1 MPTAITPPDPT
12 TGRSLFVAIM
22 GVARRLKPRTVDGRV
37 DPASVFVLH
46 QLAANAPVRLTE
58 LARCMGLDPSTVSR
72 HVRQLET
79 SGYVARAGD
88 PLDRRAARLE
98 LTATGQ
104 EVMDEAMRSRIA
116 IIEKAVTGWSED
128 DLRALTTL
136 MTRLATALDR
146 QADETEIR

>member
-12 TGRSLFVAIM
+12 TSRNLLVAIM

-46 QLAANAPVRLTE
+46 QLAANAPIRLTE

-72 HVRQLET
+72 HIRQLET
-79 SGYVARAGD
+79 SGYVTRAGD
-88 PLDRRAARLE
+88 PDDRRAARLE
-98 LTATGQ
+98 LTDTGQ
-104 EVMDEAMRSRIA
+104 AVMDEAMRSRIA
-116 IIEKAVTGWSED
+116 IIDQAVTGWSD
-128 DLRALTTL
+128 ADVRMLTTL

-146 QADETEIR
+146 QADETEF